1 MVTQP
6 NPANLDERGVERT
19 RKDEPGMIDKYR
31 DKWQWFDHIMRMQER
46 YTEHGGNQYAA
57 GITYF
62 SVLSLFPLL
71 MLTFAILAM
80 VLAGNHDLMD
90 KVTTSITDSAGGEMG
105 ETLKTVIE
113 DAVAQR
119 KSVFSVA
126 LLLALWTGLSWVA
139 HLRMGASEMW
149 KVNGLADNFIV
160 GKLKDL
166 VVLIGLIFALIVAFA
181 ITAVGNSGITD
192 RLIEMVG
199 LDGVPGIRFL
209 TFAAA
214 LVIGVIANWLVFAWM
229 IGALPRAKTHRKS
242 VAKAAIIGA
251 VLFEVFKQ
259 FATLFFSNALSNP
272 AAATFGPIIGIMVT
286 MYLIWRILL
295 YCSAWAATT
304 PESLAEL
311 RPEAPPAAI
320 IRVRQEVRTGSSDAG
335 RAGLVGTGAALGVLV
350 GGAVA
355 SMFRR

>member
-80 VLAGNHDLMD
+80 VLAGNQDLMD

>member
-1 MVTQP
+1 M
-6 NPANLDERGVERT
+6 
-19 RKDEPGMIDKYR
+19 
-31 DKWQWFDHIMRMQER
+31 
-46 YTEHGGNQYAA
+46 
-57 GITYF
+57 
-62 SVLSLFPLL
+62 
-71 MLTFAILAM
+71 
-80 VLAGNHDLMD
+80 
-90 KVTTSITDSAGGEMG
+90 
-105 ETLKTVIE
+105 
-113 DAVAQR
+113 
-119 KSVFSVA
+119 
-126 LLLALWTGLSWVA
+126 
-139 HLRMGASEMW
+139 
-149 KVNGLADNFIV
+149 
-160 GKLKDL
+160 
-166 VVLIGLIFALIVAFA
+166 VLIGLIFALIVAFA
-181 ITAVGNSGITD
+181 ITTVGNSGITD

>member
-1 MVTQP
+1 MVTKP

-31 DKWQWFDHIMRMQER
+31 DKWQWFDHLMRMQER

-80 VLAGNHDLMD
+80 VLAGNQDLMD

-181 ITAVGNSGITD
+181 ITTVGNSGITD

-259 FATLFFSNALSNP
+259 FATLFFSNALSSP

-355 SMFRR
+355 SMLRR

>member
-1 MVTQP
+1 MVTKP

-31 DKWQWFDHIMRMQER
+31 DKWQWFDHLMRMQER

-80 VLAGNHDLMD
+80 VLAGNQDLMD

-181 ITAVGNSGITD
+181 ITTVGNSGITD

>member
-1 MVTQP
+1 MVTKP

-31 DKWQWFDHIMRMQER
+31 DKWQWFDHLMRMQER

-80 VLAGNHDLMD
+80 VLAGNQDLMD

-181 ITAVGNSGITD
+181 ITTVGNSGITD

-259 FATLFFSNALSNP
+259 FATLFFSNALSSP

>member
-80 VLAGNHDLMD
+80 VLAGNQDLMD

-181 ITAVGNSGITD
+181 ITTVGNSGITD